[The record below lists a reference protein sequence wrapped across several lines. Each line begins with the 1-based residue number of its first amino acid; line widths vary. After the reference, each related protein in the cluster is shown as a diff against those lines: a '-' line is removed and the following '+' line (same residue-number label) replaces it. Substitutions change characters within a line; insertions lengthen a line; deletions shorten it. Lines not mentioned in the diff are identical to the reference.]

1 MSCDYMSHRVS
12 IGIFYSRVY
21 SIVRKKMFFMT
32 KFKPF
37 CCNLNLLFHT
47 FCNLVVHIVL
57 NYLFKSFYTNLCFTL
72 ILLILIL
79 LDNDI
84 AENPGPFSDEISIFH
99 VNARSVR
106 NKLDYVE
113 SVGFDSSLICITERS
128 TTWWALWIFY
138 RILKTCVQREIILIY
153 WYTSGFKN
161 VNILHVYQ
169 KKCTDSTDYFDSS
182 GGKIQN
188 SHTYSTVL

>member
-1 MSCDYMSHRVS
+1 MSGDYMSHRVS

-37 CCNLNLLFHT
+37 CYNLNLLFHAS
-47 FCNLVVHIVL
+47 CNLVVHIAM
-57 NYLFKSFYTNLCFTL
+57 NYLLKLFYTNLSFTM

-106 NKLDYVE
+106 KKLDYIE
-113 SVGFDSSLICITERS
+113 SVGFDSSLICITESHLDDKVLDDDIKLDGYYDKPFRKDRNCFGGGVLVYVS
-128 TTWWALWIFY
+128 TT
-138 RILKTCVQREIILIY
+138 LKVKRRVDLEYDNHEFI
-153 WYTSGFKN
+153 
-161 VNILHVYQ
+161 
-169 KKCTDSTDYFDSS
+169 
-182 GGKIQN
+182 
-188 SHTYSTVL
+188 